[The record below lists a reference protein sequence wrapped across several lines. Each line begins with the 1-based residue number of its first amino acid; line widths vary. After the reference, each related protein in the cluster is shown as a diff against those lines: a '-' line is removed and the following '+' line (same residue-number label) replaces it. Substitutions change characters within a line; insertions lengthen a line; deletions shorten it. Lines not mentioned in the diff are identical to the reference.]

1 MVERRLVL
9 LAPGAF
15 VVATDGTLV
24 VGLLRQISRALSA
37 SPAATGQAV
46 TVFAAV
52 YALATPPLVR
62 ATRRLP
68 PERLLV
74 VALALFAI
82 ANAGTGAAPNLAA
95 LLAVRVLA
103 AIGAGVFMATAAGV
117 AADSGKPDRRGRR
130 LAVVVG
136 SASAAT
142 ALGVPLGTLL
152 GSTVGWRTIF
162 YGIAVLSALI
172 AIASAISLSPAQE
185 RAREPVRTS
194 FGARLTVLTL
204 ATTMLW
210 ASGSF
215 TFFTYIAVVLRHTA
229 AVGTAG
235 LAGFL
240 LLFGLSGIGG
250 AAAAGWLTDTKGPL
264 VPLAAALGLV
274 AVALAALGITAA
286 VAGGGGAGAVIASA
300 LALAAYGTGCW
311 AITPP
316 QQHRLLEAG
325 GDDRLLL
332 SLNASAIYAGVAAGS
347 ALGGITLAATSSTAA
362 VCLLAAGIE
371 LLALASLAVAYPRPR
386 EHV

>member
-1 MVERRLVL
+1 VFAVASGSRRGFWLS
-9 LAPGAF
+9 LAQY
-15 VVATDGTLV
+15 
-24 VGLLRQISRALSA
+24 VGLLVGVIL
-37 SPAATGQAV
+37 G
-46 TVFAAV
+46 AAV
-52 YALATPPLVR
+52 APPILD
-62 ATRRLP
+62 RLQ
-68 PERLLV
+68 
-74 VALALFAI
+74 I
-82 ANAGTGAAPNLAA
+82 NAPDSKSLGA
-95 LLAVRVLA
+95 VL
-103 AIGAGVFMATAAGV
+103 ILIVGGV
-117 AADSGKPDRRGRR
+117 
-130 LAVVVG
+130 
-136 SASAAT
+136 
-142 ALGVPLGTLL
+142 L

-274 AVALAALGITAA
+274 AVALTGLGITAV
-286 VAGGGGAGAVIASA
+286 VAGGGGAGAVVASA
-300 LALAAYGTGCW
+300 LALAAYGTGSW